1 MNNLSIGKRLLLAF
15 GLVLLLTAAITV
27 LSLWR
32 LQSTAAATAAM
43 MNEPLAKERLIGDWY
58 RNIQTG
64 VRRTTA
70 IVKSTDATLATFFAE
85 ESAASSK
92 ASGEYQ
98 KAIEALLR
106 ADDEKAIFKSISEY
120 RKVYL
125 SSRDQISKLKKEGDL
140 AQSDRIFGEVFTP
153 ATTAYIADV
162 QRLLEHQRRSLDR
175 AAADIASA
183 TATSRQLLFALGLV
197 ALALGGVFAVAITR
211 SVTRP
216 LQSAVNAAQR
226 VAAGDLSVP
235 IDSAAKDETGVLLR
249 ALKDMQ
255 DRLQGVLRDVRENAE
270 GVATGSAEVASG
282 NADLSSRTEQQA
294 SALQQT
300 AATMEELGI
309 TVTNNADNA
318 NHANEL
324 AREASSLAAQGGD
337 VVGKVVTTM
346 KDINAGSRKIGEI
359 IGTIDGIAFQTNILA
374 LNAAVEAA
382 RAGEQGRGF
391 AVVASEVRSLAQR
404 SAQAAKEIK
413 SLIGSSVEQVELGS
427 VLVDQAGA
435 RMGEIVGAIQRVSDI
450 VAEISAASA
459 EQRTGVAQ
467 IGQAVDQM
475 DQATQQNAALVEEG
489 AAAAESLKHQ
499 AERLL
504 QAVGVFRL
512 ART

>member
-1 MNNLSIGKRLLLAF
+1 MNNFSIGKRLALAF
-15 GLVLLLTAAITV
+15 GLVLLLTAMIT
-27 LSLWR
+27 LLGLWR
-32 LQSTAAATAAM
+32 LQGTSQATAEM
-43 MNEPLAKERLIGDWY
+43 MAEPLTKERLIGDWY

-70 IVKSTDATLATFFAE
+70 IVKSNDPALATFFAE
-85 ESAASSK
+85 EAKASSK

-98 KAIEALLR
+98 KSIETLLR
-106 ADDEKAIFKSISEY
+106 TDEELALFKSISEH

-125 SSRDQISKLKKEGDL
+125 SSRDEISKFKKEGDV
-140 AQSDRIFGEVFTP
+140 AQATKVFDEVFTP
-153 ATTAYIADV
+153 ASNAFIADV
-162 QRLLEHQRRSLDR
+162 QKLLDR
-175 AAADIASA
+175 QRESIDASA
-183 TATSRQLLFALGLV
+183 ARIHATNDSSRNLIMALGLLAV
-197 ALALGGVFAVAITR
+197 AVGGVFAVVITR
-211 SVTRP
+211 GVTGP
-216 LQSAVNAAQR
+216 IAVAVGAAQR
-226 VAAGDLSVP
+226 VAAGDLGQA
-235 IDSAAKDETGVLLR
+235 IDSTARDETGVLLR

-255 DRLQGVLRDVRENAE
+255 ARLQTVLRDVRDNAE
-270 GVATGSAEVASG
+270 GVATASAEIASG
-282 NADLSSRTEQQA
+282 NSDLSARTEQQA

-309 TVTNNADNA
+309 TVRNNAENA
-318 NHANEL
+318 NHANQL
-324 AREASSLAAQGGD
+324 AREANDLATQGGE
-337 VVGKVVTTM
+337 VVGRVVSTM
-346 KDINAGSRKIGEI
+346 SDINAGSRKIGDI

-413 SLIGSSVEQVELGS
+413 TLINSSVEQVEQGTA
-427 VLVDQAGA
+427 LVDQAGA

-450 VAEISAASA
+450 VAEISSASA
-459 EQRTGVAQ
+459 EQRSGVGQ

-499 AERLL
+499 AARLL
-504 QAVGVFRL
+504 QTVAVFKL
-512 ART
+512 AGA

>member
-1 MNNLSIGKRLLLAF
+1 MNNLTIGRRLALAF
-15 GLVLLLTAAITV
+15 GLVLLLTAAITA
-27 LSLWR
+27 LSVWR
-32 LQSTAAATAAM
+32 LQSTAMATAAM
-43 MNEPLAKERLIGDWY
+43 MSEPLAKERLIGDWY

-70 IVKSTDATLATFFAE
+70 IVKSTDPTLATFFAE

-98 KAIEALLR
+98 KSIEALLR
-106 ADDEKAIFKSISEY
+106 TEDERAIFKSISGY

-125 SSRDQISKLKKEGDL
+125 SSRDEISKLKKG
-140 AQSDRIFGEVFTP
+140 GELEPADKVFADVFTP
-153 ATTAYIADV
+153 ATSAYLADV
-162 QRLLEHQRRSLDR
+162 QRLLEHQRKSLDQ
-175 AAADIASA
+175 AAAEIAAA
-183 TATSRQLLFALGLV
+183 TATSRQLLLALGLM
-197 ALALGGVFAVAITR
+197 ALALGGLFAVAITR

-216 LQSAVNAAQR
+216 LHVAVTAAQR
-226 VAAGDLSVP
+226 VASGDLSEP
-235 IDSAAKDETGVLLR
+235 IDSSARDETGVLLR

-255 DRLQGVLRDVRENAE
+255 SRLQLVLRDVRDNAE

-282 NADLSSRTEQQA
+282 NADLSARTEQQA

-309 TVTNNADNA
+309 TVSNNADNA
-318 NHANEL
+318 SHANQL
-324 AREASSLAAQGGD
+324 AREASALAAQGGA
-337 VVGKVVTTM
+337 VVGRVVSTM
-346 KDINAGSRKIGEI
+346 KDINAGSRKIGDI

-413 SLIGSSVEQVELGS
+413 SLVGSSVEQVELGS
-427 VLVDQAGA
+427 DLVDQAGA
-435 RMGEIVGAIQRVSDI
+435 QMEGIVTAIQRVSDI
-450 VAEISAASA
+450 VAEISSAST

-467 IGQAVDQM
+467 IGQAVEQM

-489 AAAAESLKHQ
+489 AAAAESLRHQ

-504 QAVGVFRL
+504 QAVAVFRL
-512 ART
+512 RSA